1 MMSSRPEW
9 HAVIPVAR
17 AVAVATWLSIAVASP
32 AFGQSGDM
40 HAFEAGGGYA
50 FLGGAGTTEGY
61 GAGWFADGGWR
72 ATRWL
77 TVAGE
82 FGRHGRRQDL
92 GFIDAETRV
101 DSLVAG
107 VRIVHRR
114 PRFAPYA
121 QFMVGAV
128 RVERTAHLSFPVAA
142 AAGEAAVYGALQVGG
157 GVELPLSA
165 RLAVRVGADYRRVL
179 DAVGLHH
186 HRFVTGAV
194 YGF

>member
-1 MMSSRPEW
+1 MVPRPEW
-9 HAVIPVAR
+9 HAVIPIAR
-17 AVAVATWLSIAVASP
+17 TVAVAAWLSIAAANP
-32 AFGQSGDM
+32 AFGQSGDD
-40 HAFEAGGGYA
+40 HAFEAVGGYA

-82 FGRHGRRQDL
+82 FGRHRRRQDI
-92 GFIDAETRV
+92 GFIDAETNV

-128 RVERTAHLSFPVAA
+128 RVQRTAHLSFPVDA
-142 AAGEAAVYGALQVGG
+142 AAGEATVYGTLQVGG
-157 GVELPLSA
+157 GVELPVST
-165 RLAVRVGADYRRVL
+165 RLAVRFGADYRRVL

-194 YGF
+194 YAF